1 MIRKKPT
8 TMDWKDYVNF
18 KGVILIE
25 SQLRAYTQLMFSKKR
40 KKVERKRKV
49 SLTCK
54 LILIEN

>member
-25 SQLRAYTQLMFSKKR
+25 SQLRAYTQLMFSKK
-40 KKVERKRKV
+40 VERKRNV